1 MPTSMNL
8 NSLNSDVT
16 ISTDFFRS
24 SQAGGNG
31 AHAVHPADVF
41 LGGER
46 SRGELHGSF
55 ARVASSPLAFSQ
67 RRYSQHI
74 LQRATRLPAWPDC
87 NLRGTL
93 SAGAASR
100 LPAFI
105 AFVNGKCDETGIDLS
120 AKPGCSAERVENNDN
135 EWIDDF
141 VARPD
146 WRLEQPCSESETT
159 AIKRLLATAQ
169 YDLMYPE
176 KNRPMLLFTR
186 TVCLPPL
193 RPQIALRPLCGG
205 KWTNSPR
212 HHRTPNVVKMCC

>member
-1 MPTSMNL
+1 MPCIPRMYSFEASDPAASSMAPL
-8 NSLNSDVT
+8 PAS
-16 ISTDFFRS
+16 
-24 SQAGGNG
+24 
-31 AHAVHPADVF
+31 HPAHWPF
-41 LGGER
+41 LKGDIL
-46 SRGELHGSF
+46 STSF
-55 ARVASSPLAFSQ
+55 
-67 RRYSQHI
+67 
-74 LQRATRLPAWPDC
+74 RATRLPAWPDC

-120 AKPGCSAERVENNDN
+120 AKPGRSAERVENNDN

-146 WRLEQPCSESETT
+146 WRLEQPCSKSETT
-159 AIKRLLATAQ
+159 AIKRLLPIAPH
-169 YDLMYPE
+169 DLMYPE

-186 TVCLPPL
+186 TVCLPFPH
-193 RPQIALRPLCGG
+193 PQISLRPLCGG

-212 HHRTPNVVKMCC
+212 HHHTPNVVKMCC